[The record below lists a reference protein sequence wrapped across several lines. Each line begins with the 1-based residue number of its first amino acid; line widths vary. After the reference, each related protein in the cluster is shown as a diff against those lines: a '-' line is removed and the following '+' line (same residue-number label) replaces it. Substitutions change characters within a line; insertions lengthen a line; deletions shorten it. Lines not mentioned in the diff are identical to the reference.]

1 MEARGNLFVEN
12 IFGVAFWSEVVWLLY
27 LRRGLVNSLLVPA
40 CFLCNTQP
48 LLRDMDPSI
57 LGQEEGDTTSVF
69 LRGGRCIYLQ
79 HSSAHVMGS
88 NQANSWCSS
97 SCLALF
103 LLSRS

>member
-57 LGQEEGDTTSVF
+57 LGQDEGDTTSISERWEMH
-69 LRGGRCIYLQ
+69 LPSAQRCTWD
-79 HSSAHVMGS
+79 GE
-88 NQANSWCSS
+88 
-97 SCLALF
+97 
-103 LLSRS
+103 